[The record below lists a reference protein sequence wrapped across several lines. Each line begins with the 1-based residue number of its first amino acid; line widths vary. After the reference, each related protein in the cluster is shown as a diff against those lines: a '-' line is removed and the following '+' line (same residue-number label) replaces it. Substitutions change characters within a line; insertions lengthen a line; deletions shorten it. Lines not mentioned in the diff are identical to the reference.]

1 MALGELS
8 CITGRGDV
16 PTLDVEPERS
26 ESGLDPTLA
35 PVLCD
40 VGEGLASDLSFHT
53 NAWEQHDDLQRGSED
68 QGRHGW

>member
-8 CITGRGDV
+8 CITRPGDA
-16 PTLDVEPERS
+16 PTLNVEPERS
-26 ESGLDPTLA
+26 ESGLDQILA

-40 VGEGLASDLSFHT
+40 VGEGLPPDLSFHT
-53 NAWEQHDDLQRGSED
+53 NTWEQHDDLQRGSED